1 MCISQKPRSITLDLC
16 FDQRGSPTS
25 NECDFHCCS
34 LHAGQHAV
42 AGGSGSDRPSQQTV
56 ATSPIQATAGG
67 EYPGGEGASSI
78 AAAAAVVSTDGK
90 RSLPKGA
97 HVRFS
102 HVESVDHT
110 KMGGA
115 TNAQAANAGEYI
127 LSYVPKYT

>member
-1 MCISQKPRSITLDLC
+1 MTESVHFPKPHSIILDPC

-42 AGGSGSDRPSQQTV
+42 SGGSGSDRPSQQTV
-56 ATSPIQATAGG
+56 ATSPIQTTAGG
-67 EYPGGEGASSI
+67 EYPTGEGASSM
-78 AAAAAVVSTDGK
+78 AAAATVVSTDGK

-110 KMGGA
+110 NTGGA
-115 TNAQAANAGEYI
+115 TNAQAANAGEKNI
-127 LSYVPKYT
+127 STCT